1 MLRHKKIVLN
11 LFPEGRSKAL
21 TFSYDD
27 GVTQDRRLV
36 ALFNSFGLKGT
47 FHLNSGRTDSGICGD
62 DIRTLYAGHEVAVHS
77 VTHPSLAFVPRTVMM
92 NEVWEDRRNLEAIVG
107 YPVTGMSYPNGST
120 GPEVIDVLR
129 ACGIVY
135 SRTTLSTRQFDFPE
149 EFLLWHPTCHH
160 REALGLLDMFKGFNR
175 KDRPALFYV
184 WGHSYEFDR
193 NQPDNNWDMMEQ
205 FCAAVARDETV
216 WYATNSELYRYR
228 QALRSLEFS
237 VDGSLVRN
245 PSTLDVWL
253 TAEGQSV
260 RIPGGALVQ
269 LP

>member
-1 MLRHKKIVLN
+1 MHKKIVLN
-11 LFPEGRSKAL
+11 LFPDGKSKAM

-27 GVTQDRRLV
+27 GVLQDRRLV
-36 ALFNSFGLKGT
+36 ALLNTFGLKGT
-47 FHLNSGRTDSGICGD
+47 FHLNSGRTGGCVCGD
-62 DIRTLYAGHEVAVHS
+62 EIRTLYAGHEVAVHS

-120 GPEVIDVLR
+120 GPEVVDVLR

-135 SRTTLSTRQFDFPE
+135 SRTTLSTRQFNFPE

-160 REALGLLDMFKGFNR
+160 REALGLVTMFKEAKR
-175 KDRPALFYV
+175 KDRPTLFYV

-193 NQPDNNWDMMEQ
+193 NQPDNNWEMMEQ
-205 FCAAVARDETV
+205 FCAAVARDEAV
-216 WYATNSELYRYR
+216 WYATNIELYRYR
-228 QALRSLEFS
+228 EALKSLEFS
-237 VDGSLVRN
+237 VDGALVRN
-245 PSTLDVWL
+245 PSALDVWL
-253 TAEGQSV
+253 TAEGRPV
-260 RIPGGALVQ
+260 RVPGGGLVR